1 MEIRMERRNAT
12 RRRQLIDRVRGEFDE
27 MPGLNL
33 TLAQARLLFGVH
45 EEVCRRVLNDLV
57 GRGFL
62 SRTPRGIYRRAE
74 ALT

>member
-1 MEIRMERRNAT
+1 MERRDSA
-12 RRRQLIDRVRGEFDE
+12 RRRQLIERVRGEFEE

-45 EEVCRRVLNDLV
+45 EDICRRVLNDLV
-57 GRGFL
+57 ACGFL
-62 SRTPRGIYRRAE
+62 SRTSRGMYRRAE

>member
-1 MEIRMERRNAT
+1 MQIQLERRNAT

-33 TLAQARLLFGVH
+33 TLPQARLLFGVP
-45 EEVCRRVLNDLV
+45 EEVARRIMNDLV

-62 SRTPRGIYRRAE
+62 YRTSRGIYRRAT
-74 ALT
+74 ALA